1 MLEEIYNKT
10 NIDMTAFIKRL
21 EIELSINGIKDEEKK
36 KIASAQLVCSIY
48 DTMIIILGKTH
59 QEKILNELYTTWL
72 RMTKDY
78 WYLNKYDK
86 LFVKNIDIN
95 SDENSNLKIKSIQVG
110 DTTTTFAVHPLL
122 NVPPLFIVYLLP
134 SIVSNVPSPTG
145 VLGITFDNSL
155 AASSLATS

>member
-21 EIELSINGIKDEEKK
+21 EIELSITGIKDEEKK
-36 KIASAQLVCSIY
+36 KMASAQLVCSIY
-48 DTMIIILGKTH
+48 DTMNIILGKTH
-59 QEKILNELYTTWL
+59 QDKILNELYTTWF

-95 SDENSNLKIKSIQVG
+95 SDENSNVKIKSIQIG
-110 DTTTTFAVHPLL
+110 DTTTTFVDTSSQIEI
-122 NVPPLFIVYLLP
+122 NGTTY
-134 SIVSNVPSPTG
+134 NTG
-145 VLGITFDNSL
+145 TVDFDEDILVEKYKKALYENRRMRW
-155 AASSLATS
+155 

>member
-78 WYLNKYDK
+78 WYLYKYDK

-110 DTTTTFAVHPLL
+110 DTTTTFADTSSQIEI
-122 NVPPLFIVYLLP
+122 NGTTY
-134 SIVSNVPSPTG
+134 NTG
-145 VLGITFDNSL
+145 TVDFDEDILVEKYKKALYENRRMRW
-155 AASSLATS
+155 

>member
-21 EIELSINGIKDEEKK
+21 EIELSINGIEDAEKK

-110 DTTTTFAVHPLL
+110 DTTTTFADTSSQIEI
-122 NVPPLFIVYLLP
+122 NGTTY
-134 SIVSNVPSPTG
+134 NTG
-145 VLGITFDNSL
+145 TVDFDEDILVEKYKKDLYENRRMRW
-155 AASSLATS
+155 

>member
-10 NIDMTAFIKRL
+10 NIDMIAFIKRL

-110 DTTTTFAVHPLL
+110 DTTTTFADTSSQIEI
-122 NVPPLFIVYLLP
+122 NGTTY
-134 SIVSNVPSPTG
+134 NTG
-145 VLGITFDNSL
+145 TVDFDEDILVEKYKKALYENRRMRW
-155 AASSLATS
+155 

>member
-21 EIELSINGIKDEEKK
+21 EIELSINGIEDKEKK

-110 DTTTTFAVHPLL
+110 DTTTTFADTSSQIEI
-122 NVPPLFIVYLLP
+122 NGTTY
-134 SIVSNVPSPTG
+134 NTG
-145 VLGITFDNSL
+145 TVDFDEDILVEKYKKALYENRRMRW
-155 AASSLATS
+155 

>member
-86 LFVKNIDIN
+86 LFIKNIDIN

-110 DTTTTFAVHPLL
+110 DTTTTFADTSSQIEI
-122 NVPPLFIVYLLP
+122 NGTTY
-134 SIVSNVPSPTG
+134 NTG
-145 VLGITFDNSL
+145 TVDFDEDILVEKYKKALYENRRMRW
-155 AASSLATS
+155 

>member
-21 EIELSINGIKDEEKK
+21 EIELSINEIKDEEKK

-110 DTTTTFAVHPLL
+110 DTTTTFADTSSQIEI
-122 NVPPLFIVYLLP
+122 NGTTY
-134 SIVSNVPSPTG
+134 NTG
-145 VLGITFDNSL
+145 TVDFDEDILVEKYKKALYENRRMRW
-155 AASSLATS
+155 

>member
-36 KIASAQLVCSIY
+36 KMASAQLVCSIY
-48 DTMIIILGKTH
+48 DTMIIILGKNH

-95 SDENSNLKIKSIQVG
+95 SDENSNVKIKSIQIG
-110 DTTTTFAVHPLL
+110 DTTTTFADTSSQIEI
-122 NVPPLFIVYLLP
+122 NGTTY
-134 SIVSNVPSPTG
+134 NTG
-145 VLGITFDNSL
+145 TVDFDEDILVEKYKKALYENRRMRW
-155 AASSLATS
+155 

>member
-110 DTTTTFAVHPLL
+110 DTTTTFADTSSQIEI
-122 NVPPLFIVYLLP
+122 NGTTY
-134 SIVSNVPSPTG
+134 NTG
-145 VLGITFDNSL
+145 TVDFDEDILIEKYKKALYENRRMRW
-155 AASSLATS
+155 

>member
-21 EIELSINGIKDEEKK
+21 EIELSINGIKDGEKK
-36 KIASAQLVCSIY
+36 KMASAQLVCSIY

-95 SDENSNLKIKSIQVG
+95 SDENSNVKIKSIQIG
-110 DTTTTFAVHPLL
+110 DTTTTFADTSSQIEI
-122 NVPPLFIVYLLP
+122 NGTTY
-134 SIVSNVPSPTG
+134 NTG
-145 VLGITFDNSL
+145 TVDFDEDILVEKYKKALYENRKMRW
-155 AASSLATS
+155 

>member
-21 EIELSINGIKDEEKK
+21 EIELSINGIKDGEKK
-36 KIASAQLVCSIY
+36 KMASAQLVCSIY

-95 SDENSNLKIKSIQVG
+95 SDENSNVKIKSIQIG
-110 DTTTTFAVHPLL
+110 DTTTTFADTSSQIEI
-122 NVPPLFIVYLLP
+122 NGTTY
-134 SIVSNVPSPTG
+134 NTG
-145 VLGITFDNSL
+145 TVDFDEDILVEKYKKALYENRRMRW
-155 AASSLATS
+155 